1 MGKREAPAQVARK
14 MLSSRAVFAA
24 IVREF
29 YRQIDEKDAQ
39 IAALVSRV
47 GYLSVKESTET
58 TETGQESTEPANHTN
73 IPDAA

>member
-14 MLSSRAVFAA
+14 MLSSQAVFAA

-47 GYLSVKESTET
+47 GELSVKEA
-58 TETGQESTEPANHTN
+58 TETGLESPSPVSA
-73 IPDAA
+73 PSLPPKAA